1 MAPYYIF
8 PKIEKGTHKYKF
20 KNSYLSKS
28 KSFSILKN
36 IEISKFDHR
45 FPQRPS
51 LIIKKKCYNFK
62 RKHARSF
69 VPPFRSEITSFQDG
83 SKQNETR
90 KREKE
95 ILKKKKNTIAKFV
108 PHIISYKD
116 KTCNRGISIRMVPS
130 PANRFAKITRG

>member
-20 KNSYLSKS
+20 KNSYLSKN
-28 KSFSILKN
+28 KSFSISLK
-36 IEISKFDHR
+36 ISKYQSSTTDFLNA
-45 FPQRPS
+45 PPS
-51 LIIKKKCYNFK
+51 IIKKCYNFK

-90 KREKE
+90 KRERE

>member
-90 KREKE
+90 KRERG
-95 ILKKKKNTIAKFV
+95 IKKKKKIRSQNSFPTLF
-108 PHIISYKD
+108 PT
-116 KTCNRGISIRMVPS
+116 KTKLATAEYPS
-130 PANRFAKITRG
+130 GWFHPRRIGSRK